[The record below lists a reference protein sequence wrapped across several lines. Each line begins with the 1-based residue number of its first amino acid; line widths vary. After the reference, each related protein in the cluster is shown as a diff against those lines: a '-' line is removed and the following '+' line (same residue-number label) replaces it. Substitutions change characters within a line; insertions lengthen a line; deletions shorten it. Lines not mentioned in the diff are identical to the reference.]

1 MLLLPVLSLSFAML
15 IGFAAHRASLCTVR
29 AVAEIMSSGTAWML
43 ASLLK
48 AAAWAAAI
56 AGALMLIYPAAAAP
70 IQERTPHAIALG
82 GAFVFGIG
90 AAINGGCSL
99 STLQQLADGDLS
111 MLATLAA
118 FVCGVLAA
126 NEFASHLGGSALG
139 QATSFWQG
147 GHALVLPLLL
157 LLWLWVLLETV
168 RLWRSPAAAAGFRD
182 RLLAPAYRLSSAA
195 ALLGIAG
202 GLLYGLQGAW
212 SYSNFLRAEAVS
224 WQGDA
229 PAPSA
234 LHALLVIAMLAGM
247 LASSWQRRSFTLG
260 PHWRQWPRRVAGG
273 VLMGAGAA
281 LLPGGNDTL
290 LLASVPTASIWALAS
305 YCALIAG
312 VATTLFAM
320 RMTMRKMPVVACG
333 GDLCR

>member
-1 MLLLPVLSLSFAML
+1 MLLLPALSLSFAML

-29 AVAEIMSSGTAWML
+29 AVAEIMSSRTAWML
-43 ASLLK
+43 TSFLK

-56 AGALMLIYPAAAAP
+56 AGAHMLLDPAAAVPALV
-70 IQERTPHAIALG
+70 RTPHAVSLA
-82 GAFVFGIG
+82 GAFVFGVG

-99 STLQQLADGDLS
+99 STLQRLADGDLS

-126 NEFASHLGGSALG
+126 NQLAAHLGGSDLG
-139 QATSFWQG
+139 QATSFWNS

-157 LLWLWVLLETV
+157 LLWLWVLLEAI
-168 RLWRSPAAAAGFRD
+168 RLLRSPAVAAGFRD

-229 PAPSA
+229 PTPTA

-247 LASSWQRRSFTLG
+247 LASSWQRRSFALG
-260 PHWRQWPRRVAGG
+260 THWRQLPRRVAGG
-273 VLMGAGAA
+273 LLMGIGAA
-281 LLPGGNDTL
+281 LVPGGNDTL
-290 LLASVPTASIWALAS
+290 ILAAIPTASVWALAN
-305 YCALIAG
+305 YFALIAG
-312 VATTLFAM
+312 VAALFAM
-320 RMTMRKMPVVACG
+320 RMTMGKLFVVECG